1 MSTLLFKCKQ
11 QRDVALRETDEKAL
25 HTLVQAAV
33 NVELFTIPLYMT
45 ALYSLQGMH
54 EINSQNSSVYK
65 GRIWPGM
72 SASSKTVNSNQLAY
86 NAVFSVFVAE
96 MLHLQIVSNLAKAV
110 NYDPK
115 FTCEPLQDEKTL
127 AWKCYSPDSSVLPGI
142 LDFADTNKPHIR
154 VNIGPMNLEQMD
166 LFLAIEQTEE
176 DARHM
181 MTEEM
186 FQSKYNQQ
194 APYKDWQPGQP
205 LPWFGSIGNMYMQ
218 LWKYLSIEYTDGK
231 TLWYVL
237 FNKALQA
244 ANPGVEIPLEQ
255 GDNRA
260 LCPFLQQEV
269 FNPGRLNP
277 AKNEK
282 NEYPGMPTSINTLDS
297 EKALLEVLNMINGI
311 TDQGE
316 GAGVVKEILDKVAV
330 DRKLDTP
337 LTLKSLMAT
346 GNLMAVQNQ
355 FQPSCPVLRKKYPS
369 YDADGN
375 EVPSAKANA
384 RGVFGKMDHFE
395 TFEFVKTLIESG
407 GITTWDQ
414 WHADGNKWTAEMLQ
428 TAGYTPDPS
437 SKLPSTQDISDAL
450 NRLKLEDKDDKNY
463 DLFSRTAAGA
473 IAGVT
478 RVLNDYF
485 KNPKIAFPYPSMGGS
500 GDRMA
505 ICWAVFGKV
514 PDITLG
520 IRSNDEKPY
529 DRNVHIYH
537 ACQGMNL
544 DNNPDAGCDLESCAP
559 SQLFHA
565 CKGSNDCKAE
575 GGCGFVQSTG
585 GGSGCGGSAPEPGKG
600 LPFSPPSDNACGG
613 FGGCAVPISASQI
626 YPALDKDEKY
636 KMQLFD
642 FEGESYK
649 PTPFAIM
656 DYAEGDYVY
665 DVAWK
670 AYSEVRK
677 KQGKDPGPKPK
688 PSDLRLAFPP
698 ST

>member
-1 MSTLLFKCKQ
+1 MSTLLFNCKPD
-11 QRDVALRETDEKAL
+11 RDIAFRETDEKAL
-25 HTLVQAAV
+25 HALVQSAV

-54 EINSQNSSVYK
+54 EINSEKSSVYK

-72 SASSKTVNSNQLAY
+72 SASSKTINSNQLAY

-115 FTCEPLQDEKTL
+115 FTCEPLQDEKTF

-142 LDFADTNKPHIR
+142 LDFKDTNKPNIR
-154 VNIGPMNLEQMD
+154 VNIGPMNLAQMD
-166 LFLAIEQTEE
+166 LFLAIEQTEK

-186 FQSKYNQQ
+186 FQTKYNQP
-194 APYKDWQPGQP
+194 APYENWKPGQP
-205 LPWFGSIGNMYMQ
+205 LPWFGSIGNMYLQ
-218 LWKYLSIEYTDGK
+218 LWKYLSIKYTDGK
-231 TLWYVL
+231 TLWDVV
-237 FNKALQA
+237 FAKSIQA
-244 ANPGVEIPLEQ
+244 ANPGVDIKG
-255 GDNRA
+255 GDNKA

-269 FNPGRLNP
+269 FNPGRINP
-277 AKNEK
+277 KDVDK
-282 NEYPGMPTSINTLDS
+282 NEYPGMPTSINTLNS

-316 GAGVVKEILDKVAV
+316 GAGVIKKILDKVSESWGLEA
-330 DRKLDTP
+330 P
-337 LTLKSLMAT
+337 LTLKSLRAS

-355 FQPSCPVLRKKYPS
+355 FQPSCPVLRRKYRS
-369 YDADGN
+369 YNSDGV
-375 EVPSAKANA
+375 EVDSAKANA

-407 GITTWDQ
+407 GISTWDQ
-414 WHADGNKWTAEMLQ
+414 WHAEGNEWNAAMLQ
-428 TAGYTPDPS
+428 TAGYTPDPA
-437 SKLPSTQDISDAL
+437 SKLPTTEDIAKAL
-450 NRLKLEDKDDKNY
+450 NRLKQEDPRNENY
-463 DLFSRTAAGA
+463 DMFSRTSTGA

-485 KNPKIAFPYPSMGGS
+485 KNPKVDFPFPSMVGS
-500 GDRMA
+500 GDRMS
-505 ICWAVFGKV
+505 ICWAVFGKI

-520 IRSNDEKPY
+520 IVAKGEEPY
-529 DRNVHIYH
+529 NRNVHLYH

-544 DNNPDAGCDLESCAP
+544 DENPDAGCDLDSCAP

-575 GGCGFVQSTG
+575 GGCGFVHSAGTSG
-585 GGSGCGGSAPEPGKG
+585 GGCGGSTVGNPP
-600 LPFSPPSDNACGG
+600 PFSPPSDNGCGAS
-613 FGGCAVPISASQI
+613 GGCAVPISASQM
-626 YPALDKDEKY
+626 YPDLPPETAYE
-636 KMQLFD
+636 MQLHD
-642 FEGESYK
+642 FGTAPAY
-649 PTPFAIM
+649 TPEAFAIM
-656 DYAEGDYVY
+656 DYAKGDLVY

-670 AYSEVRK
+670 AYTEVLK
-677 KQGKDPGPKPK
+677 KRNVFPIPDKPQ